1 MEKQITD
8 LTVSKETL
16 QEVLDYLQTRPYSEV
31 YIIISKLLKE
41 VNNG

>member
-41 VNNG
+41 VNNE